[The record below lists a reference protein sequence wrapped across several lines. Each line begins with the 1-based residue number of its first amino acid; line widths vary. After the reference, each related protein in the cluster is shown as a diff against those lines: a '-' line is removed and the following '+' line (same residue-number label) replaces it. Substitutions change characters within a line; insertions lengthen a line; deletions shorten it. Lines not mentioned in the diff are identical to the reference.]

1 MLMEVGMELSLFTM
15 DDYDAVFA
23 LWQNTPGMGLNS
35 IDDSRE
41 GIARYLQR
49 NPATCFVAKEGNA
62 LAGVI
67 LSGHDGRRGFIYHLA
82 VAAGFRRRGVG
93 RLLAE
98 RAAEALK
105 AEGIAKVALVVMA
118 KNELGNRFWESIGFH
133 ERKDLVYRDKVITDK
148 TMRRMD
154 T

>member
-1 MLMEVGMELSLFTM
+1 MELSLFTM

-35 IDDSRE
+35 IDDSRD

-49 NPATCFVAKEGNA
+49 NPTTCFVAKEGNT
-62 LAGVI
+62 LAGII

-82 VAAGFRRRGVG
+82 VAANFQQHGVG
-93 RLLAE
+93 RLLVE
-98 RAAEALK
+98 RAVEALK

-118 KNELGNRFWESIGFH
+118 KNELGNIFWDAIGFKD
-133 ERKDLVYRDKVITDK
+133 RKDLVYRDKVITDK
-148 TMRRMD
+148 TMHRMD

>member
-1 MLMEVGMELSLFTM
+1 MELSLFTM
-15 DDYDAVFA
+15 DDYDAVYA

-41 GIARYLQR
+41 SIARYLQR
-49 NPATCFVAKEGNA
+49 NPATCFTAKEGKT

-82 VAAGFRRRGVG
+82 VAASYRRQSVG
-93 RLLAE
+93 RQLVE

-118 KNELGNRFWESIGFH
+118 KNELGNVFWESIGFH
-133 ERKDLVYRDKVITDK
+133 QRNDLVYRDKVITDK